1 MCFHNGKRDQVIL
14 FLTCDERKQPNTCV
28 ECRLFLVFTWQA
40 CLHTTGH
47 YHPHFNTTRHVLST
61 SITHHAMVL
70 NVKLTEVT
78 LLVSGLKT
86 ERWIDWIAS
95 ANAVAG
101 SWLSAHITLQWYWW
115 WVWMNRIDE
124 RQIPNIIYNIIPW
137 PSTVSLSQLTSSADA
152 WSFFLD
158 LLERRVNNPR
168 KEAPAFTNSRL
179 SFFSILYI
187 EPDEDDILIQTR
199 FLR

>member
-1 MCFHNGKRDQVIL
+1 MWVIFRL
-14 FLTCDERKQPNTCV
+14 FLTGIPSHHWSLPPTFQYDTPCAVNQHHTPCNGI
-28 ECRLFLVFTWQA
+28 ECEADRSNLVYQMQQWRQSIELKIHKNPWLNSRFMIM
-40 CLHTTGH
+40 G
-47 YHPHFNTTRHVLST
+47 PHCT
-61 SITHHAMVL
+61 
-70 NVKLTEVT
+70 
-78 LLVSGLKT
+78 
-86 ERWIDWIAS
+86 
-95 ANAVAG
+95 AVILMM
-101 SWLSAHITLQWYWW
+101 SLDD
-115 WVWMNRIDE
+115 RIDE
-124 RQIPNIIYNIIPW
+124 RQIRNIIYNIIPW
-137 PSTVSLSQLTSSADA
+137 PSTVRQSQLTSSANA